1 MISTKKMLGIGVLAI
16 VTGSV
21 IYVLSGEHGKQNRK
35 KLAAWMK
42 KMEERGLAKLKEV
55 KEINEEKYSEF
66 LNKAKVK
73 YQALRDF
80 DPEEVAI
87 MALQLKKNW
96 PKIKASLKSDMSK
109 GGTPAKPKQKVKAS
123 KKEAK

>member
-1 MISTKKMLGIGVLAI
+1 
-16 VTGSV
+16 
-21 IYVLSGEHGKQNRK
+21 
-35 KLAAWMK
+35 MK
-42 KMEERGLAKLKEV
+42 KMEEKGLAKLKEV

-66 LNKAKVK
+66 LNKAKIK

-96 PKIKASLKSDMSK
+96 PTIKASLKSDISK
-109 GGTPAKPKQKVKAS
+109 TNTSGKSKQKAKSS
-123 KKEAK
+123 KKEVK